1 MTAIK
6 AHQADAFLKSPDKK
20 LSAFLLYGTDAGLVS
35 ERAQA
40 LAATLA
46 KRENP
51 EGEVLRIDDM
61 DLENDSGRLAVE
73 LGTMPMFGGRKIVR
87 ATTGRRLNTLLLKPL
102 IEGPQL
108 EGFLIVEAGNL
119 KTGEPLRNLFEKPA
133 HTVAIPCFGDETR
146 DIDTVV
152 REALAAEKIAI
163 TPDAK
168 ALLVS
173 RLGADRAMTRSEIEK
188 LALYAKGK
196 KEIEIADVEAITGD
210 ASELAIDRIL
220 TAAASG
226 DAPRVSIEFARAIAS
241 GESAQGIIA
250 ATERYFHRL
259 HRLRAALDKGQ
270 AFDDAARALRPP
282 LHFKLKDALAAQCR
296 QWTSPRLGAAMAR
309 ITTTAKAAR
318 LAGPLEDAHAERLLL
333 ALAMLARGKA

>member
-6 AHQADAFLKSPDKK
+6 AHQADAFLKSPDVK
-20 LSAFLLYGTDAGLVS
+20 LTAFLLYGPDAGLVA
-35 ERAQA
+35 ER
-40 LAATLA
+40 AATLA
-46 KRENP
+46 KILAKRESP
-51 EGEVLRIDDM
+51 EGEVLRIDDL
-61 DLENDSGRLAVE
+61 DLENDPDRLAIE
-73 LGTMPMFGGRKIVR
+73 LGTIPMFGGRKIVR
-87 ATTGRRLNTLLLKPL
+87 ANTGRRINTNLLKPL
-102 IEGPQL
+102 VDGAPL
-108 EGFLIVEAGNL
+108 AGLLIVEAGNL
-119 KTGEPLRNLFEKPA
+119 KTGEPLRNLFEKPS
-133 HTVAIPCFGDETR
+133 HTVAIPCFGDEAR
-146 DIDTVV
+146 DIESVV
-152 REALAAEKIAI
+152 REILATEKIAI
-163 TPDAK
+163 TAEAK

-188 LALYAKGK
+188 LALYARGK
-196 KEIEIADVEAITGD
+196 KEIEAADVEAITGD

-226 DAPRVSIEFARAIAS
+226 DPPRVAIEFARAVAS
-241 GESAQGIIA
+241 GENAQGIII

-270 AFDDAARALRPP
+270 SFDDAARAIRPP

-296 QWTSPRLGAAMAR
+296 QWTSPRLQAAMSR
-309 ITTTAKAAR
+309 ITAAARAAR